1 MSQPNLREIIKSEY
15 KKCIEDPIYF
25 MKKYVKIQH
34 PVRGTVSFELY
45 PFQENTLRDFVDN
58 QLNIVLKSRQ
68 MGISTLT
75 AAYSLWLMTF
85 HNDKNIL
92 CISITQETAKEIVTK
107 VRFANDNLPTWLK
120 VPCVEDNRLSLR
132 LKNGS
137 QIKAVSSAGTAGRS
151 SALSLLIIDEC
162 AFIENVEEI
171 WLSSQYT
178 LSTGGRAI
186 VLSCVTGNTYV
197 FTDKGVKQI
206 KDFIPNKGVVGDYK
220 IPQYEILGKDN
231 LRRGHFFKNSGKTD
245 TLKIITKHAAI
256 EGSHIH
262 KIWAY
267 KKEEDMFGWYML
279 KELKTGDYAAIQYG
293 MNIWG
298 NNDKV
303 DWNPSQSK
311 KIKNC
316 FNINRLSTDI
326 CYFLGLYISEGSVF
340 KVLNDDGKLIGG
352 TVTITCGDKEIISTF
367 DKLNLKYYTSDDL
380 HYCVSNKNLIEL
392 LEYIGFDLSKTAHQK
407 IIPPR
412 LLEMSKKNV
421 CALLRGI
428 FDGDGTSG
436 CGNIAV
442 SSTSK
447 ELIDQ
452 ISILLNNIGILS
464 HTFFQ
469 SKEKMNSYEGKI
481 KHNHDHHILEIYGKN
496 AIKFYNEIGFNIV
509 RKQNNKNKIKNV
521 SRKSSYDVVPGSL
534 ELVQN
539 LFDVSDLTLHELKK
553 RVGITLNGIVNKK
566 TKYKTKNISRDT
578 VLIMY
583 ELFKNKLNTNEEKK
597 WNEILSP
604 NIYWAEIKDIKQST
618 SEVFDFSLPDNKNDN
633 WCHSVIY
640 NGILG
645 HQTPNGVGNF
655 FHKTWVEAEE
665 GKNDFKTIR
674 LPWHL
679 HPERDQSWRDKQT
692 ELSGVKGAAQECDCS
707 FATSGNQVVG
717 ADILEFYKQT
727 YIKDPIEKRGT
738 HQDLWIWDYP
748 NYSKNYMVIA
758 DCARGDGG
766 DYSAFHVIEI
776 ESLEQVAEYK
786 GQLSTKDFGNLLVA
800 VSTEYNNAL
809 LVVENNNQGWA
820 VLQQVIDRNY
830 PNTFYSASDLTIVD
844 VERTYTNKLNRQDK
858 KLIPGFST
866 TTKTRP
872 LVISTLE
879 LFVRQK
885 HVIIKSNRL
894 LEELNVFIWNGSKAE
909 AMKGYNDDLV
919 MSLGIG
925 LWVRETALKLRNEQ
939 IEYNRAMVSKITRK
953 DSSIGITKDVRAHSP
968 IDNHLKNWEF
978 NAGGVQG
985 GLNGGKKESLTWL
998 L

>member
-1 MSQPNLREIIKSEY
+1 MSIDYKDINEWEVLTPNGWQSFSGIKKVNKS
-15 KKCIEDPIYF
+15 I
-25 MKKYVKIQH
+25 YVKLI
-34 PVRGTVSFELY
+34 F
-45 PFQENTLRDFVDN
+45 
-58 QLNIVLKSRQ
+58 KS
-68 MGISTLT
+68 
-75 AAYSLWLMTF
+75 
-85 HNDKNIL
+85 KNIL
-92 CISITQETAKEIVTK
+92 VCSIGHKLKRIDNVFVDTKKIKRGTKIIGKNNNIEIVK
-107 VRFANDNLPTWLK
+107 EKILVNNNIDLYDLIEVSNGH
-120 VPCVEDNRLSLR
+120 EYYSNNILSS
-132 LKNGS
+132 N
-137 QIKAVSSAGTAGRS
+137 
-151 SALSLLIIDEC
+151 C

-256 EGSHIH
+256 EGSYIH

-311 KIKNC
+311 KIKNY
-316 FNINRLSTDI
+316 FNINHLSTDV

-380 HYCVSNKNLIEL
+380 HYCISNKNLIEL

-539 LFDVSDLTLHELKK
+539 LFDVSDLTLQELKK

-618 SEVFDFSLPDNKNDN
+618 SEVFDFSLPDNKNDD

-879 LFVRQK
+879 LFIRQK

-939 IEYNRAMVSKITRK
+939 IEYNRAMVSKITRR

>member
-1 MSQPNLREIIKSEY
+1 MSIDYKDINEWEVLTPNGWQSFSGIKKVNKS
-15 KKCIEDPIYF
+15 I
-25 MKKYVKIQH
+25 YVKLI
-34 PVRGTVSFELY
+34 F
-45 PFQENTLRDFVDN
+45 
-58 QLNIVLKSRQ
+58 KS
-68 MGISTLT
+68 
-75 AAYSLWLMTF
+75 
-85 HNDKNIL
+85 KNIL
-92 CISITQETAKEIVTK
+92 VCSIGHKLKRIDNVFVDTKKIKRGTKIIGKNNNIEIVK
-107 VRFANDNLPTWLK
+107 EKILVNDNIDLYDLIE
-120 VPCVEDNRLSLR
+120 VSNGHEYYSNNILSS
-132 LKNGS
+132 N
-137 QIKAVSSAGTAGRS
+137 
-151 SALSLLIIDEC
+151 C

-256 EGSHIH
+256 EGSYIH

-311 KIKNC
+311 KIKNY
-316 FNINRLSTDI
+316 FNINHLSTDV

-380 HYCVSNKNLIEL
+380 HYCISNKNLIEL

-539 LFDVSDLTLHELKK
+539 LFDVSDLTLQELKK

-618 SEVFDFSLPDNKNDN
+618 SEVFDFSLPDNKNDD

-879 LFVRQK
+879 LFIRQK

-939 IEYNRAMVSKITRK
+939 IEYNRAMVSKITRR